1 MNVMASNWL
10 EKVFRFSL
18 LAKGLDGL
26 LELVAGAVL
35 LFTSSVSI
43 QAWVNRLTA
52 HELSE
57 DPTDLVAHALLSL
70 GKQLGAVRLLAA
82 LFLLA
87 HGVIKLLLVTFLL
100 NDNVKA
106 YPWAISVLSL
116 FTAYQA
122 YLASQHTTAAM
133 LGLTVLDFLIVV
145 LAVREYLH
153 LRAKH

>member
-1 MNVMASNWL
+1 MASNSL
-10 EKVFRFSL
+10 EKIFRLSL
-18 LAKGLDGL
+18 LAKGLHGL
-26 LELVAGAVL
+26 LELIAGAVL
-35 LFTSSVSI
+35 LCTPSVSI

-100 NDNVKA
+100 KDNVKA
-106 YPWAISVLSL
+106 YPWAIGILSL

-122 YLASQHTTAAM
+122 YLAAQHTTAIM
-133 LGLTVLDFLIVV
+133 LGITLLDLLIVA
-145 LAVREYLH
+145 LAIREYVH